1 MAKTQTLK
9 NFEFGNHT
17 DKGRVRQANED
28 YMGYFECFN
37 GDVFLVCDGMGG
49 HVGGAMAAQLA
60 VSSVR
65 EFLERKY
72 FDDPADAIK
81 EAIEYANLAIF
92 NKSVQSPEYQGMGTT
107 VVMLIIQGSKV
118 WWGHVGDSRI
128 YLNTFDG
135 LNRLTND
142 HSFVQK
148 LVDEGS
154 ITEEEA
160 LTHPRRNELT
170 AALGVAPEVQVDV
183 FTQGYTAVVGDVFLL
198 CSDGLT
204 NAVSDGEIEAVL
216 SEKSVTQAKA
226 IKLVDMAN
234 ANGGPDNIT
243 VQLVTIIAS
252 PKAVEQAAATPPPSV
267 ENRQKTNPD
276 LKKTNPIQEPVSKPQ
291 AEKNTKA
298 EAAPQGGFKAFI
310 KNKNVQFWGSA
321 ILFIIVMGSFA
332 LQLADIDFSDYNG
345 EDMPASPAAVKPD
358 TTKKDTVAAPAQQ
371 PAAQQPVAENPPAA
385 APVEASNGNDTT
397 IIYKVQKGETLTG
410 IAERFGQPKATIQ
423 SANGL
428 SSETVQEGKGL
439 KIKIKGMYKVKAGD
453 TLYKIAKDN
462 GTTREAIMKANPVLK
477 KPEDIKVDQKL
488 YIPL

>member
-1 MAKTQTLK
+1 MATPK

-28 YMGYFECFN
+28 YMGYFESFN
-37 GDVFLVCDGMGG
+37 GDIFLVCDGMGG
-49 HVGGAMAAQLA
+49 HAGGALAAQLA

-72 FDDPADAIK
+72 FDDPADAIR
-81 EAIEYANLAIF
+81 EALEYANLAIY
-92 NKSVQSPEYQGMGTT
+92 NKAQQSPEYSGMGTT
-107 VVMLIIQGSKV
+107 AVMLIAQGSKM

-128 YLNTFDG
+128 YLKSFDG

-170 AALGVAPEVQVDV
+170 AALGVSPEVQVDV
-183 FTQGYTAVVGDVFLL
+183 FSQGYSAVTGDIFLL
-198 CSDGLT
+198 CTDGLT
-204 NAVSDGEIEAVL
+204 NAVSEAEIESIL
-216 SEKSVTQAKA
+216 NEKSTSQQKAVT
-226 IKLVDMAN
+226 LVNLAN
-234 ANGGPDNIT
+234 TNGGPDNIT
-243 VQLVTIIAS
+243 VQIVTVVSAA
-252 PKAVEQAAATPPPSV
+252 KTVEAPAPPV
-267 ENRQKTNPD
+267 IEKKKTNPD
-276 LKKTNPIQEPVSKPQ
+276 LTKTKPT
-291 AEKNTKA
+291 EIVEDKPKA
-298 EAAPQGGFKAFI
+298 KAKAAPQGGFRGFI
-310 KNKNVQFWGSA
+310 KNKNVQFWGSV
-321 ILFIIVMGSFA
+321 ILFVIVMGSFA

-345 EDMPASPAAVKPD
+345 EEMNTPVVTKPD
-358 TTKKDTVAAPAQQ
+358 TTKKDTTKAPVAQQPVAQQ
-371 PAAQQPVAENPPAA
+371 PAAPV
-385 APVEASNGNDTT
+385 VEASSGNDTT
-397 IIYKVQKGETLTG
+397 IVYKVQKGETLTG

-428 SSETVQEGKGL
+428 SGETVQEGKGL
-439 KIKIKGMYKVKAGD
+439 KIKIKGIYKVKSGD
-453 TLYKIAKDN
+453 TLYKIAKEN
-462 GTTREAIMKANPVLK
+462 GTTQAAILKANPVLK